1 MKSLTRLFTLLLCFA
16 ATSAMG
22 QAYIGDWK
30 IETTMDDGT
39 TVVAKLSI
47 AESTYT
53 VDVGNDGNIEAEGKY
68 TMKGS
73 EMTVQDT
80 GGTFA
85 CPPEA
90 KGVYSIVVEGETL
103 MMERVSDDC
112 ESRGNP
118 DGVMHFTKM

>member
-1 MKSLTRLFTLLLCFA
+1 MSLFTLLLCFV
-16 ATSAMG
+16 ATTAMG
-22 QAYIGDWK
+22 QSYVGDWS

-39 TVVAKLSI
+39 TVVAKLTITEGGSY
-47 AESTYT
+47 S
-53 VDVGNDGNIEAEGKY
+53 VDVGNDGSIEAEGKY
-68 TMKGS
+68 TMNGS

-85 CPPEA
+85 CPSDA
-90 KGVYSIVVEGETL
+90 KGVYSIVVEGKTL

>member
-1 MKSLTRLFTLLLCFA
+1 MKSLMSLFTLLLCFA
-16 ATSAMG
+16 ATTAMG
-22 QAYIGDWK
+22 QSYVGDWS

-39 TVVAKLSI
+39 TVIAKLTI
-47 AESTYT
+47 TGSTYS
-53 VDVGNDGNIEAEGKY
+53 VDVGNDGSIEAEGKY
-68 TMKGS
+68 TMNGS

-85 CPPEA
+85 CPADA

-118 DGVMHFTKM
+118 EGVMHFTKM